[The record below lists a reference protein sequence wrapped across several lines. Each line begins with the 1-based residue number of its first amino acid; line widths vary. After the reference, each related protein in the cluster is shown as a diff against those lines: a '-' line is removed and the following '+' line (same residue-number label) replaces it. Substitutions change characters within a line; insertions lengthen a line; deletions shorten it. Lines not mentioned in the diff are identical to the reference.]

1 MDKKDERRLA
11 VLNVLRSSDGPLS
24 SAEISEVLSAVGQ
37 RASERTVRLYLKQ
50 LDEEGLT
57 RSVGRR
63 GRRITESGLS
73 ELDAARIIERVG
85 FLSAKI
91 DRMTYLM
98 DFDLTNRSGT
108 VVVNMTLV
116 EPGELSQRVD
126 MICRVYEEGYA
137 LGRLVGLFE
146 PGERVGHIAVPQ
158 GMVGMGTV
166 CSITLNGVLLK
177 YGVPTYS
184 RFGGLLELRD
194 RKPTRFV
201 EIITYEG
208 TSIDPLEVF
217 IRSGMTDYVGAVKTG
232 SGRIGASFREFP
244 AESRNLVEEL
254 AHRLEKVG
262 LGGFV
267 KIGLTG
273 QPLLEIPVGEGRFGA
288 IVIGGLNPV
297 SILEE
302 TGIRAY
308 SRALA
313 GLIDYSRLFPY
324 EELGD
329 RVRLLT

>member
-24 SAEISEVLSAVGQ
+24 SAEISDVLSAVGQ
-37 RASERTVRLYLKQ
+37 RVSERTVRLYLKQ

-63 GRRITESGLS
+63 GRCITENGLS

-98 DFDLTNRSGT
+98 DFDLTTRSGT
-108 VVVNMTLV
+108 VVVNITLV
-116 EPGELSQRVD
+116 EPRELSKRVD
-126 MICRVYEEGYA
+126 MICRVFEEGHA

-158 GMVGMGTV
+158 GMVGMATV

-201 EIITYEG
+201 EIITYDE
-208 TSIDPLEVF
+208 L
-217 IRSGMTDYVGAVKTG
+217 
-232 SGRIGASFREFP
+232 FRK
-244 AESRNLVEEL
+244 VEQL
-254 AHRLEKVG
+254 AQL
-262 LGGFV
+262 F
-267 KIGLTG
+267 GLT
-273 QPLLEIPVGEGRFGA
+273 
-288 IVIGGLNPV
+288 IVDNPK
-297 SILEE
+297 
-302 TGIRAY
+302 TQT
-308 SRALA
+308 
-313 GLIDYSRLFPY
+313 
-324 EELGD
+324 ELRD
-329 RVRLLT
+329 AAPPATPT

>member
-11 VLNVLRSSDGPLS
+11 VLNVLRSSDGPLG
-24 SAEISEVLSAVGQ
+24 SAEISDALSAVGQ
-37 RASERTVRLYLKQ
+37 RVSERTVRLYLKQ
-50 LDEEGLT
+50 LDGEGLT

-63 GRRITESGLS
+63 GRRITESGVS

-98 DFDLTNRSGT
+98 DFDLTNRAGT
-108 VVVNMTLV
+108 VVVNITLV
-116 EPGELSQRVD
+116 EPAELSRRVD
-126 MICRVYEEGYA
+126 MICRVFEEGYA

-146 PGERVGHIAVPQ
+146 PGERVGHTAVPQ

-217 IRSGMTDYVGAVKTG
+217 IRSGMTDYVGAVSTG

-244 AESRNLVEEL
+244 AESRSLVEEL

-267 KIGLTG
+267 RLGLAG

-302 TGIRAY
+302 TGVRAY

-329 RVRLLT
+329 RVRLLA

>member
-108 VVVNMTLV
+108 VVVNITLV
-116 EPGELSQRVD
+116 EPQELSQRVD
-126 MICRVYEEGYA
+126 MICRVFEEGYA

-329 RVRLLT
+329 RVRLLA

>member
-329 RVRLLT
+329 RVRLLA

>member
-24 SAEISEVLSAVGQ
+24 SAEISDVLSAVGQ
-37 RASERTVRLYLKQ
+37 RVSERTVRLYLKQ

-63 GRRITESGLS
+63 GRCITESGLS

-108 VVVNMTLV
+108 VVVNITLV
-116 EPGELSQRVD
+116 EPRELSQRVD
-126 MICRVYEEGYA
+126 MICRVFEEGYA

-158 GMVGMGTV
+158 GMVGMATV

-244 AESRNLVEEL
+244 AESRGLVEEL

-302 TGIRAY
+302 TGVRAY

-329 RVRLLT
+329 HVRSLT